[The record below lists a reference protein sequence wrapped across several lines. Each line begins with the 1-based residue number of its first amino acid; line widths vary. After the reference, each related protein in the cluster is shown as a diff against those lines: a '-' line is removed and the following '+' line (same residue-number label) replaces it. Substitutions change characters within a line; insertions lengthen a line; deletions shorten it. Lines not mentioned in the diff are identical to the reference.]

1 MRSVSRRSPTRCG
14 PGRAS
19 GRIGIGGV
27 AALALLAHL
36 AHATETAEENV
47 GGDPAS
53 LERLHDVVSLPP
65 VSWWPVAPGWYGLAF
80 VATVAL
86 IALLWR
92 LRRHRLRD
100 RYRHEALAELAAL
113 RTESL
118 PAPSAVARRMVLLKR
133 TALSAYP
140 RAEVA
145 SLSGAAWWRYLDEH
159 IDEPLFAPGLG
170 AACEAL
176 AYRDQDPDESEEAT
190 HRLERFD
197 LAVEQ
202 WILRHHSPRHQTI
215 ASADLDPT
223 DRAEAIGAA

>member
-1 MRSVSRRSPTRCG
+1 M
-14 PGRAS
+14 
-19 GRIGIGGV
+19 

-36 AHATETAEENV
+36 ANATETAEENV

-100 RYRHEALAELAAL
+100 RYRHEALAELATL
-113 RTESL
+113 RTATL
-118 PAPSAVARRMVLLKR
+118 PVPSAVAHRMVLLKR

-140 RAEVA
+140 RTEVA
-145 SLSGAAWWRYLDEH
+145 SLSGAGWWRYLDEH
-159 IDEPLFAPGLG
+159 VDEALFAPGLG
-170 AACEAL
+170 AECEIL
-176 AYRDQDPDESEEAT
+176 AYRDQDPDESEEAAS
-190 HRLERFD
+190 RLEQFD

-202 WILRHHSPRHQTI
+202 WILRHHSAHHQAI
-215 ASADLDPT
+215 ASADRGPT
-223 DRAEAIGAA
+223 DQAAAIGGA